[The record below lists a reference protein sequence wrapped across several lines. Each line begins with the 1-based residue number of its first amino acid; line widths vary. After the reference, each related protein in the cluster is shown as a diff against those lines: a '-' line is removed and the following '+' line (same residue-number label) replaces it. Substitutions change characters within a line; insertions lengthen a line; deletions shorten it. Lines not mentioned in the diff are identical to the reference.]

1 MFFQQLGKHL
11 AEFRRAIRNRK
22 YEQTPTGI
30 LLPTQR
36 AMIGGVWTHGLVG
49 GPMVADKNLIV
60 TEGLNHILAVALGAT
75 AKPVGYYIALYTGA
89 TSPLASW
96 TAANFAGN
104 ATENTSTSEGYT
116 ASTRPVWTPGS
127 ASAGAINNTASQP
140 TLTIAATTT
149 VTFQGAALLTS
160 NVRGGTSGVLVSAVR
175 FALPEILNNG
185 ATWTCG
191 YTISIT
197 DAD

>member
-1 MFFQQLGKHL
+1 MFLKQPGKHL
-11 AEFRRAIRNRK
+11 AEFRRTIRNHK

-30 LLPTQR
+30 LLPKQR
-36 AMIGGVWTHGLVG
+36 AMISGVWTHGLVG

-75 AKPVGYYIALYTGA
+75 AKPAGYYIALYTGA
-89 TSPLASW
+89 VSPLASW
-96 TAANFAGN
+96 TAANFAAN

-127 ASAGAINNTASQP
+127 ASAGSINNTASQP

-160 NVRGGTSGVLVSAVR
+160 NVRGGGSGVLVSAVR

-191 YTISIT
+191 YAVNVT

>member
-1 MFFQQLGKHL
+1 MFFQKLGKHL
-11 AEFRRAIRNRK
+11 AEFRRAIRNHK
-22 YEQTPTGI
+22 YEQTRTGI
-30 LLPTQR
+30 LLPKQR
-36 AMIGGVWTHGLVG
+36 AVIEGVWTHGLVG
-49 GPMVADKNLIV
+49 GPMASDKNLIT
-60 TEGLNHILAVALGAT
+60 TEGLTHIMAVALGAT
-75 AKPVGYYIALYTGA
+75 AKPAGYYIALYTGA
-89 TSPLASW
+89 VSPLASW
-96 TAANFAGN
+96 TAANFASN

-127 ASAGAINNTASQP
+127 ASAGSINNFASQP
-140 TLTIAATTT
+140 TLTIAASTS

-160 NVRGGTSGVLVSAVR
+160 NVRGGTSGALVSAVR

-191 YTISIT
+191 YVVNVA

>member
-1 MFFQQLGKHL
+1 MFFDQLGKHL

-22 YEQTPTGI
+22 FEPTKNGI
-30 LLPTQR
+30 LLPKQR
-36 AMIGGVWTHGLVG
+36 AVIGGVWTHGLVG
-49 GPMVADKNLIV
+49 GPMATDKNLIV

-75 AKPVGYYIALYTGA
+75 AKPAGYYIALYTGA
-89 TSPLASW
+89 VSRLSSW
-96 TAANFAGN
+96 TAANFAAN

-116 ASTRPVWTPGS
+116 ASTRPAWTPGS

-140 TLTIAATTT
+140 TLTIAATTN

-160 NVRGGTSGVLVSAVR
+160 NVRGGGSGVLVSAVR
-175 FALPEILNNG
+175 FALPEVLNNG
-185 ATWTCG
+185 ATWTIG

-197 DAD
+197 DSD